1 MQKIPV
7 DIIDKI
13 DCAGLSDQKVASRI
27 CAATGGSYFQK
38 DSWTIF
44 LDTPSIKIG
53 GKPEFVPS
61 DNQAEQVRNPY
72 NNQANPEA
80 QNKLIKDL
88 MKFTRD
94 QLDLKQG
101 ELANIIDKAQ
111 NQEKPVR
118 NNLLRPKKMLKK
130 IMIKINQRK
139 HMFM

>member
-1 MQKIPV
+1 M

-13 DCAGLSDQKVASRI
+13 DCAGISDQKVGPRI

-44 LDTPSIKIG
+44 LDSPAMKVG

-61 DNQAEQVRNPY
+61 DNQKEEVRNPY
-72 NNQANPEA
+72 NNQANPEE
-80 QNKLIKDL
+80 QNNLIKDL

-111 NQEKPVR
+111 NQEKPVI
-118 NNLLRPKKMLKK
+118 LY
-130 IMIKINQRK
+130 
-139 HMFM
+139 